1 MSQFFCKFVLIIMG
15 SLLSIDFGR
24 RRCGIAATDP
34 LRIVANGVAT
44 VATASLTDF
53 VKQYISA
60 ECVDAIVVGY
70 PRDLHGQPSESVK
83 YLTPAIDRLKKAI
96 GPVTVIFFDERFTS
110 VLAHKAMIDGGM
122 KKMDRRD
129 KAIVDEISATIL
141 LNDFL
146 QSRLYNE
153 TNIPSK

>member
-1 MSQFFCKFVLIIMG
+1 MG
-15 SLLSIDFGR
+15 RLLSIDFGR

-34 LRIVANGVAT
+34 LRRVANGVAT

-53 VKQYISA
+53 VKQYIFA
-60 ECVDAIVVGY
+60 ESVDAIVVGY

-96 GPVTVIFFDERFTS
+96 GPVTVIFFDERF
-110 VLAHKAMIDGGM
+110 
-122 KKMDRRD
+122 
-129 KAIVDEISATIL
+129 EISATIL

>member
-1 MSQFFCKFVLIIMG
+1 MG
-15 SLLSIDFGR
+15 RLLSIDFGR

-60 ECVDAIVVGY
+60 ESVDAIVVGY

>member
-1 MSQFFCKFVLIIMG
+1 MG
-15 SLLSIDFGR
+15 RLLSIDFGR

-96 GPVTVIFFDERFTS
+96 GPVTVIFLTS
-110 VLAHKAMIDGGM
+110 ASPRCLLT
-122 KKMDRRD
+122 RR
-129 KAIVDEISATIL
+129 
-141 LNDFL
+141 
-146 QSRLYNE
+146 
-153 TNIPSK
+153 